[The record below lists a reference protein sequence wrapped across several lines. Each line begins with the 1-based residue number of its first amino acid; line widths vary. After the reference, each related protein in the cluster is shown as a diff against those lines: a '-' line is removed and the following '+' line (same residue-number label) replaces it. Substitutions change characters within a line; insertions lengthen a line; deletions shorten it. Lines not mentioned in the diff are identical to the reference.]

1 MALFSIICR
10 DKPGALDARMAA
22 RADHLAY
29 VGGFGEQV
37 KVAGPFL
44 SDDGDMMGSLL
55 IMEFT
60 DKAAAESFV
69 AGDPYGKAGVFASV
83 EVVAFRVTRGQLG

>member
-10 DKPGALDARMAA
+10 DKPGALEARMAA

-29 VGGFGEQV
+29 VGGYGEAV

-44 SDDGDMMGSLL
+44 SDAGEMIGSLL
-55 IMEFT
+55 IMEFA
-60 DKAAAESFV
+60 DKAAAQAFV
-69 AGDPYGKAGVFASV
+69 SGDPYGKAGVFASV
-83 EVVAFRVTRGQLG
+83 EILAFRVTRGQIG

>member
-1 MALFSIICR
+1 
-10 DKPGALDARMAA
+10 
-22 RADHLAY
+22 
-29 VGGFGEQV
+29 
-37 KVAGPFL
+37 
-44 SDDGDMMGSLL
+44 MMGSLL